1 MSEDDS
7 PQMKE
12 LLKDHPKLVGM
23 LFAVT
28 LAISQAGAAAA
39 TSGSV
44 TAGP

>member
-7 PQMKE
+7 ATVKE
-12 LLKDHPKLVGM
+12 LLKDHPKLIGM
-23 LFAVT
+23 LFAAT

-44 TAGP
+44 VSGP